1 MKSINEI
8 KKVLFATLS
17 ELESIER
24 DENNV
29 SQKAVRSKL
38 STLYEDVLD
47 ESDVPEEYWERIESQ
62 M

>member
-29 SQKAVRSKL
+29 SQNALRSKL